1 MKFSEANN
9 ATIRA
14 LPAMQTAMRLDRS
27 SIHLKYHRWRSID
40 KIKLSIVVDFLSS
53 FLLPSQIY
61 PSDIS
66 LLYNFFYSRDKKKIG
81 LVGRR
86 SRIESHE
93 TFFFF
98 LPLELLRS
106 LIFLFPS
113 SRIRYRHGRPQFS
126 ITEEIATSTIFNQ
139 IPSDVGKFLLERKVQ
154 DPLFRG

>member
-53 FLLPSQIY
+53 SFHPKYIHQIFRY
-61 PSDIS
+61 YII
-66 LLYNFFYSRDKKKIG
+66 FFILEIKKKLDWLDEG
-81 LVGRR
+81 
-86 SRIESHE
+86 RIESHE

-126 ITEEIATSTIFNQ
+126 ITEEIATIFNQ
-139 IPSDVGKFLLERKVQ
+139 IPSDVGKFL
-154 DPLFRG
+154 F

>member
-53 FLLPSQIY
+53 SFHPKYIHQIFRY
-61 PSDIS
+61 YII
-66 LLYNFFYSRDKKKIG
+66 FFILEIKKK
-81 LVGRR
+81 LDCLDEGRG
-86 SRIESHE
+86 SRAMKL
-93 TFFFF
+93 FFFF

>member
-40 KIKLSIVVDFLSS
+40 KIKPSIVVDFLSS
-53 FLLPSQIY
+53 FLHPSKYIHQIFRY
-61 PSDIS
+61 YII
-66 LLYNFFYSRDKKKIG
+66 FFILEIKKK
-81 LVGRR
+81 LDWLDEGRG
-86 SRIESHE
+86 SRAMKL
-93 TFFFF
+93 FFFF

-126 ITEEIATSTIFNQ
+126 ITEEIATIFNQ
-139 IPSDVGKFLLERKVQ
+139 IPSDVGKFL
-154 DPLFRG
+154 F